1 MSIPNMTSTIQLI
14 RSKAVLHR
22 ADTRGIVITRT
33 DYIQTPDGI
42 IAVDFWSQWETGRLV
57 RVAAPRQLH
66 AGETV

>member
-1 MSIPNMTSTIQLI
+1 MSLSNMTSTIQLI

-22 ADTRGIVITRT
+22 ADTQGVVISRT
-33 DYIQTPDGI
+33 DYIQTPGGVV
-42 IAVDFWSQWETGRLV
+42 AVDFFSQWETGRLV